1 MTFSQAALKE
11 IETLKKENAEAKKNS
26 YFGKVPLDL
35 HNAVHD
41 ISSRDMSVAS
51 KMVKEL
57 NEISPVWFSCRLE
70 AVGNKGDKF
79 NVITSFSHEK
89 LGDMI
94 INRSKI
100 LRIPKLLEG
109 GLYEGKKGAWRYF
122 GKNELTT
129 FTEKT
134 ALEELQAW
142 GFYQQKYIS
151 EVSRYTKQKAYDP
164 TYSNTSPFEESAPE
178 LVVFKNGTY
187 NILTDEMKPHD
198 YKDYILTSFNYDLD
212 TSGRETTHT
221 DKFFEEF
228 FGENA
233 LFMKQYI
240 GYLFYRSYSPA
251 PDMVFLYGQGG
262 EGKSS
267 FLNMVTNFYLGIE
280 NVSALTPEQIGE
292 RFSVVDLLGR
302 CANIC
307 GDIDSDYISTTAI
320 LKRVTGGD
328 NIKGEFKGIQG
339 FNFISYA
346 KLFFSMNEFFHFKDM
361 STGFSSRLTV
371 VPIVI
376 GDQRLPE
383 NNFWDNHD
391 TDLIKEEAP
400 AFVYSCMRE
409 FRKIFNGKKVL
420 FAKSKSMESTKNE
433 WLFDNDRIA
442 QFLFEATETLKG
454 DERGE
459 IASTVYSEYKAF
471 CRFNGFVPKSAKE
484 LTKQLSKK
492 GVVKNKSSRGF
503 NDGGTRLDRYIS
515 LKLTATYLEKA

>member
-1 MTFSQAALKE
+1 MTFSEAALRE
-11 IETLKKENAEAKKNS
+11 IKALKKENEKMKKNS
-26 YFGKVPLDL
+26 YFGKTPLDL
-35 HNAVHD
+35 HQVVHD
-41 ISSRDMSVAS
+41 IGSRDMNVAVN
-51 KMVKEL
+51 MVKEL

-70 AVGNKGDKF
+70 AIGEKGDKF
-79 NVITSFSHEK
+79 NVIATFSHEK

-109 GLYEGKKGAWRYF
+109 ALYEGKKGAWRYF

-142 GFYQQKYIS
+142 GYYQQKYIS
-151 EVSRYTKQKAYDP
+151 EVSRYAKQKAYDFS
-164 TYSNTSPFEESAPE
+164 YSNTSPFEESAPE

-198 YKDYILTSFNYDLD
+198 YKDYILTSFNYELD
-212 TSGRETTHT
+212 TSGKDTPHT
-221 DKFFEEF
+221 NKFFNEF

-233 LFMKQYI
+233 LFMKQYL
-240 GYLFYRSYSPA
+240 GYIFYRSYSPA

-267 FLNMVTNFYLGIE
+267 FLNMVTNFYLGVE

-292 RFSVVDLLGR
+292 RFSVVDLLGK

-307 GDIDSDYISTTAI
+307 GDVDSDYLSVTAI

-339 FNFISYA
+339 FNFVSYA

-361 STGFSSRLTV
+361 STGFASRLTV

-420 FAKSKSMESTKNE
+420 FSKTPSMESTKVE

-442 QFLFEATETLKG
+442 QFLFEATEILKG

-459 IASTVYSEYKAF
+459 IASTVYIEYKAF

-492 GVVKNKSSRGF
+492 GVVKSKSSRGF

-515 LKLTATYLEKA
+515 LKLTATYLEQM

>member
-1 MTFSQAALKE
+1 MTFSEAVLKE
-11 IETLKKENAEAKKNS
+11 INELKKENEIVKKNT
-26 YFGKVPLDL
+26 YFDKTPLNL
-35 HNAVHD
+35 RQAIND
-41 ISSRDMSVAS
+41 ISDKDLNIAFDMVE
-51 KMVKEL
+51 EL
-57 NEISPVWFSCRLE
+57 NEISPIWFSCRLE
-70 AVGNKGDKF
+70 VVGKNGDEFKLSS
-79 NVITSFSHEK
+79 SFSHEK

-94 INRSKI
+94 INLSKL

-109 GLYEGKKGAWRYF
+109 SLYERKKGAWRYF

-134 ALEELQAW
+134 TLEELQAW
-142 GFYQQKYIS
+142 GYYEQKYIS
-151 EVSRYTKQKAYDP
+151 EVSRYVRQKTYDP
-164 TYSNTSPFEESAPE
+164 SYSNTNPFEESNPE

-198 YKDYILTSFNYDLD
+198 YKDYILTSFNYELD
-212 TSGRETTHT
+212 MSGKSTPNT
-221 DKFFEEF
+221 DKFFDGF

-233 LFMKQYI
+233 LFMKQYL
-240 GYLFYRSYSPA
+240 GYIFYRSYAPA

-267 FLNMVTNFYLGIE
+267 FLNMVTNFYLGVE
-280 NVSALTPEQIGE
+280 NTSALTPEQIGE
-292 RFSVVDLLGR
+292 RFSVVDLLGK

-307 GDIDSDYISTTAI
+307 GDVDSDYLSTTAI

-339 FNFISYA
+339 FNFVSYA

-361 STGFSSRLTV
+361 STGFSSRLTI

-376 GDQRLPE
+376 GNQRLPE

-400 AFVYSCMRE
+400 SFVYSCMGE
-409 FRKIFNGKKVL
+409 FRKIFNGKKVV
-420 FAKSKSMESTKNE
+420 FSKTASMEKTKID

-442 QFLFEATETLKG
+442 QFLFEATEICEG

-471 CRFNGFVPKSAKE
+471 CRFNGFIPKSAKE
-484 LTKQLSKK
+484 LTSYLIKK
-492 GVVKNKSSRGF
+492 GVVKNKSSRAF

-515 LKLTATYLEKA
+515 LRLTTTYLDKV